1 MRKNTLEVGQIR
13 KFKFGEAYAV
23 VLSIDEKS
31 NEVYCRFFHLPM
43 LISCYSKDYFEVNTV
58 IP

>member
-1 MRKNTLEVGQIR
+1 MVEVGQIR
-13 KFKFGEAYAV
+13 KFKFEEAYAV
-23 VLSIDEKS
+23 VLSIDEKN

-43 LISCYSKDYFEVNTV
+43 LISCYSKDYFEVSTV

>member
-1 MRKNTLEVGQIR
+1 MLKVGQIR
-13 KFKFGEAYAV
+13 KFESTEAYAV

-31 NEVYCRFFHLPM
+31 SEVYCRFFHLPM
-43 LISCYSKDYFEVNTV
+43 LISCYSKNYFEANTV